1 MSQLREFETPGGYF
15 LVVDEESLAC
25 GVYGGKIDAVT
36 PEQIRISGVRV
47 TGVVF
52 LGADVQ
58 PLVEMEGLSLLPVR
72 SRSIAIPYRVGGDS
86 DKKLLRLNVRVIA
99 DQFPVYVRH
108 FSDVREFL
116 RDLSDLDRK
125 NFQIV
130 ILGPDVRRIDTM
142 GVRVAFPHARIFQ
155 AKSGSEK
162 PPAIPAQ
169 VRAADII
176 DRPGMEH
183 VSRNPV
189 FMARVLLRR
198 LDYAGME
205 RLPVDYDLSSQ
216 DVKFIRAFIDV
227 MLKNEANNPELLR
240 EHERIGRLSV
250 FFRMIDLVI
259 RKDRE
264 GIDREIEAGIGND
277 VANRLLPFLRKQRE
291 RARGREEEIALWEL
305 EYRLRGQNDVQA

>member
-1 MSQLREFETPGGYF
+1 MSQLREFKTPGGYF
-15 LVVDEESLAC
+15 LVVDEQSLAC
-25 GVYGGKIDAVT
+25 GVYRGKMDVVT
-36 PEQIRISGVRV
+36 PEQIRISGVKV

-52 LGADVQ
+52 LGAGVQ
-58 PLVEMEGLSLLPVR
+58 PLVGEEGLSLLPVR
-72 SRSIAIPYRVGGDS
+72 SRSIAVPYRAGGDS
-86 DKKLLRLNVRVIA
+86 DRKLLQLNVRVIT

-108 FSDVREFL
+108 FSDVRGFL

-125 NFQIV
+125 NFRIV
-130 ILGPDVRRIDTM
+130 ILGPDVPRIDSM

-155 AKSGSEK
+155 AKSGSEQA
-162 PPAIPAQ
+162 PPVPAR
-169 VRAADII
+169 VRAADLI
-176 DRPGMEH
+176 DRPGMDH

-189 FMARVLLRR
+189 YMARVFLRR

-216 DVKFIRAFIDV
+216 DVEFIRAFIDV
-227 MLKNEANNPELLR
+227 MFKNDTKNPELSR
-240 EHERIGRLSV
+240 QHERIGRLSA

-264 GIDREIEAGIGND
+264 GIDREVETGIGND
-277 VANRLLPFLRKQRE
+277 VASRLLPFLRKQRE

-305 EYRLRGQNDVQA
+305 EYRLGGGG